1 MKALIFTLALMPTMA
16 TAQGLIGELEAPT
29 GPANSLESPYYP
41 PPYGIAVQPVLPVPR
56 DRGPWGTGYSIIT
69 ETRER
74 PDMSRQLLGDWKAT
88 RQQTIQKV
96 VPNDALGNPINPY
109 GLE

>member
-1 MKALIFTLALMPTMA
+1 MKALLFTLALMPA
-16 TAQGLIGELEAPT
+16 TALAQFDDLNLSTEQNPM
-29 GPANSLESPYYP
+29 YP
-41 PPYGIAVQPVLPVPR
+41 MPPSYEIPVQPVLPVPR

-74 PDMSRQLLGDWKAT
+74 PDVGRQLLGDYGAT